1 MYTILTLNKI
11 AACGT
16 EQLPADI
23 FRVSSDA
30 DSPDGIL
37 LRSADLHSYEVP
49 AGLLAVGRAGA
60 GVNNI
65 PVDRYAEKGIVVF
78 NTPGANANAVKELV
92 IAALLLSSRKIDAGI
107 NWLQSLSGQTGVAKL
122 VEAGKSQFTGP
133 EISGKK
139 LGVIGLGAIGVLVA
153 NACNS
158 LGMEVYGYDPFLSV
172 DAAWRLS
179 RGVHKAPGVDAIL
192 AECDYITIH
201 IPLNAQTRGMINA
214 DSLAKVKNGARV
226 LNFSRGELVDNAAI
240 KDAVSNGLVSCYI
253 TDFPNEELLGVNG
266 VIPIPHLGAST
277 PESEDNCAVMA
288 AEEIREYL
296 LRGTIKNSVN
306 FPDSDLPY
314 TGKKRFCVL
323 HKNIPNVVAS
333 LTKEVANRGVNID
346 NMTNRSKGPYAYTV
360 IDVDESELTGLE
372 DKLRGVEG
380 VIRVRVI

>member
-1 MYTILTLNKI
+1 
-11 AACGT
+11 
-16 EQLPADI
+16 
-23 FRVSSDA
+23 
-30 DSPDGIL
+30 
-37 LRSADLHSYEVP
+37 
-49 AGLLAVGRAGA
+49 
-60 GVNNI
+60 
-65 PVDRYAEKGIVVF
+65 
-78 NTPGANANAVKELV
+78 
-92 IAALLLSSRKIDAGI
+92 
-107 NWLQSLSGQTGVAKL
+107 
-122 VEAGKSQFTGP
+122 
-133 EISGKK
+133 
-139 LGVIGLGAIGVLVA
+139 
-153 NACNS
+153 
-158 LGMEVYGYDPFLSV
+158 
-172 DAAWRLS
+172 
-179 RGVHKAPGVDAIL
+179 
-192 AECDYITIH
+192 
-201 IPLNAQTRGMINA
+201 MINA